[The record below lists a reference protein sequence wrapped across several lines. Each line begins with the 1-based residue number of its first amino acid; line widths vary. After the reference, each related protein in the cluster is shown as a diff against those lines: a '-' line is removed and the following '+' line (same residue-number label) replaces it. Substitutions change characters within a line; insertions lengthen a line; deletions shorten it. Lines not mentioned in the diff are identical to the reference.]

1 MGEVHVRED
10 VPPEEEGRPFFQ
22 PLELG
27 PKPFHLSHRIVLAP
41 LTRCRSYG
49 RVPQPHAIL
58 YYTQRTTPGG
68 LLITEATGINLTSDG
83 YPHTPG
89 CYTDEQVAAWK
100 PIVKAV
106 HDKGGIFFCQLWHVG
121 RLSHTAYQPDGAPP
135 PSSTNRRVER
145 GGVTLTD
152 GSFQPYSE
160 PKAIETHEIQNY
172 VRDFVHS
179 AKQAIAAGFDGVE
192 LHGAHGYLLDQFMKD
207 GVNDRTDQYGGSL
220 ENRCRFPLEV
230 VDAVVGAIGRERV
243 GMRLSPFADYGES
256 HDSNPVALGTY
267 MAEQLSERGIA
278 YVHYVEPRMRAA
290 GELETATE
298 TVWPFRKAFKG
309 TFLSAGGY
317 NRGEGIKA
325 LQSGKADAIVY
336 GRLFLSNPDLPKRLK
351 VKAPLNKYDRN
362 TFYTQD
368 PVVGYTDYPFL
379 EEVTSSLQS

>member
-1 MGEVHVRED
+1 MGEVHVGED
-10 VPPEEEGRPFFQ
+10 VPPEEESNPLFQ

-68 LLITEATGINLTSDG
+68 LLITEATGVSPSSDG

-89 CYTDEQVAAWK
+89 IYTEEQVAAWK

-106 HDKGGIFFCQLWHVG
+106 HDKGGIFFAQLWHVG
-121 RLSHTAYQPDGAPP
+121 RMSHTSYQPNGAPP
-135 PSSTNRRVER
+135 PSSTNKRIER

-152 GSFQPYSE
+152 GSFQPFSE
-160 PKAIETHEIQNY
+160 PKAIETHEIPTY
-172 VRDFVHS
+172 VQYFVHS
-179 AKQAIAAGFDGVE
+179 AKQSIAAGFDGIE

-207 GVNDRTDQYGGSL
+207 GANDRTDQYGGSL
-220 ENRCRFPLEV
+220 ENRCRFPLEI
-230 VDAVVGAIGRERV
+230 VDAVVAAVGRERV
-243 GMRLSPFADYGES
+243 GIRLSPFADYGEAY
-256 HDSNPVALGTY
+256 DSDPVALGTY
-267 MAEQLSERGIA
+267 MAEQLNDRGIA

-290 GELETATE
+290 GELETSPH

-317 NRGEGIKA
+317 NREEGINAVKA
-325 LQSGKADAIVY
+325 GKADAIVY
-336 GRLFLSNPDLPKRLK
+336 GRLFLSNPDLPKRFKLN
-351 VKAPLNKYDRN
+351 APLNKYDRS

-379 EEVTSSLQS
+379 EETTPSPHL